1 MVLQPG
7 SGGCNSGAFRRTDI
21 ARKWP
26 KRHSLRGGETVAD
39 LSRRQAGREEK
50 TVLINGRSVE
60 GVPACGFEQ
69 PASLFKRCLARFDSL
84 LELVVGIES
93 EHRQPRQPHALLLAA
108 GGIDDGLAV
117 IVHLIDPETGCVLYA
132 AAGSGAEQLSLPP
145 LGEVAQIGGHRGVRG
160 RRQGSAR

>member
-1 MVLQPG
+1 MVLQPV
-7 SGGCNSGAFRRTDI
+7 SGGCKSGAFRRPDI
-21 ARKWP
+21 ARKLP

-93 EHRQPRQPHALLLAA
+93 EHRQPRQHHALLLAA
-108 GGIDDGLAV
+108 GAEPNILGSIRLESSRKLADIGL
-117 IVHLIDPETGCVLYA
+117 
-132 AAGSGAEQLSLPP
+132 
-145 LGEVAQIGGHRGVRG
+145 
-160 RRQGSAR
+160 